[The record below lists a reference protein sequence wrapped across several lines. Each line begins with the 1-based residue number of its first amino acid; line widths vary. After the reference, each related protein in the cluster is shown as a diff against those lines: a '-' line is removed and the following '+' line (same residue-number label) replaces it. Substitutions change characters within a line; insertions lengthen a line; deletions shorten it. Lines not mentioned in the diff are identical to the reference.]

1 MLHPETPHAEARSI
15 VWSHGRLTLSRLG
28 AMLAPVVFAAPGHP
42 DFSPLQIAPWHREP
56 IGAEQTGLMRGLRG
70 DWPCVPFGRTD
81 RPADLPAG
89 WSARTPHDAWGHGHS
104 AHHDWDWLATD
115 DPHTLA
121 LTIALPDTDPI
132 ARLTRTVRARPDAP
146 VVDLGLCIEART
158 PCTLPVALHPT
169 LRLDAGR
176 VALDLPPHGPGL
188 SYPVPAE
195 PGRSRLA
202 PDQCFDRLGSVPT
215 ADGPPADLTRFP
227 QPQDSEDLLQLM
239 ALGGPVTARYLDCGW
254 ALELDW
260 DRALLPDLMLWI
272 SHRGRLYPPWNGRH
286 LALGVEPVCGVFD
299 LGRVAAPPAD
309 HPLSTRTGLTLTPGQ
324 PLVVRSRFSARPL
337 SATERQP

>member
-1 MLHPETPHAEARSI
+1 MFFPAEPPADARSI
-15 VWSHGRLTLSRLG
+15 DWAHGRLTLNRLG
-28 AMLAPVVFAAPGHP
+28 AMLAPVVFTAPGQP
-42 DFSPLQIAPWHREP
+42 DFSPMQIAPWHAEP
-56 IGAEQTGLMRGLRG
+56 VGAAQVGLMRGLRG

-81 RPADLPAG
+81 RPVDLPAG
-89 WSARTPHDAWGHGHS
+89 WSARTPHDDWGHGYS
-104 AHHDWDWLATD
+104 AHHDWDWLAID
-115 DPHTLA
+115 DPLTLT
-121 LTIALPDTDPI
+121 LTIALPDADPI
-132 ARLTRTVRARPDAP
+132 ARLTRTVRARPDAT
-146 VVDLGLCIEART
+146 VVDLGLCIEARV

-176 VALDLPPHGPGL
+176 VALDLPAHGPGL
-188 SYPVPAE
+188 TYPVPAE

-202 PDQCFDRLGSVPT
+202 PDQRFDRLDAVPT
-215 ADGPPADLTRFP
+215 TDGPPADLTRFP
-227 QPQDSEDLLQLM
+227 QPQESEDLLQLI

-260 DRALLPDLMLWI
+260 DRALLPDLMLWV

-309 HPLSTRTGLTLTPGQ
+309 HPLSARTGLALTPGQ

-337 SATERQP
+337 SAAECRP